1 MWLILIAM
9 PKTRIEEIVTIM
21 QNTAVA
27 KQQAYEATWAV
38 LKEFKQVLKG
48 YEHNLSEQ
56 VAGAHKN
63 LEIKFTDIGD
73 FEAHFKFGGE
83 TLVFMMHTNIFD
95 FEKTHAITKS
105 EYVKEDPMR
114 EYCGL
119 IQVYNFLSDSLKYNR
134 GGDMGALVTRIFVNR
149 EKHFFM
155 DGHRPF
161 SFLYNDFTN
170 MVMNEMYIN
179 NILEECMLYCLNID
193 LMAPPFDMI
202 TSISVEQKNYNS
214 YNSGFNTSK
223 VGFRAQLENEL

>member
-1 MWLILIAM
+1 M
-9 PKTRIEEIVTIM
+9 PKTRIEQIVEIM
-21 QNTAVA
+21 RNTSVA
-27 KQQAYEATWAV
+27 KQQAYEATLEV
-38 LKEFKQVLKG
+38 MTEFKNVLKG
-48 YEHNLSEQ
+48 YEHNLNGQIE
-56 VAGAHKN
+56 GLHKN
-63 LEIKFTDIGD
+63 LEVKYTETGD
-73 FEAHFKFGGE
+73 FEAHLKFGGD

-95 FEKTHAITKS
+95 FESTHAITKS
-105 EYVKEDPMR
+105 AYVKEDPMR

-134 GGDMGALVTRIFVNR
+134 TGDLGSLVTRIFVNR

-161 SFLYNDFTN
+161 SFLYNDFQN

-193 LMAPPFDMI
+193 LLAPPFDAFNL
-202 TSISVEQKNYNS
+202 ISVEQKNFNS

-223 VGFRAQLENEL
+223 VGFRAQIENE